1 MSVYMELLMELLV
14 IGLVVLDMLCF
25 IMAICCF
32 FNLTKWYQ
40 VVMMTAVFSFVWA
53 CYIDIVVF
61 NAEGNSSFL
70 IVLFHLCFLAA
81 QLLLAAV
88 DKRTG
93 PIGKSPS
100 SKFDWKPDAACAII
114 EIVAL
119 VLNLPLMVW
128 FVSAWLE
135 AGMFKLDTVYDPN
148 NYVLLLPVAVLL
160 AALIKFCLTFLG
172 KPQQKKE

>member
-1 MSVYMELLMELLV
+1 MVLLLLV
-14 IGLVVLDMLCF
+14 IGLIVLGMLCF
-25 IMAICCF
+25 IMAVCCF
-32 FNLTKWYQ
+32 FDFTRWYQ
-40 VVMMTAVFSFVWA
+40 VVRVTAVFSFVWA

-61 NAEGNSSFL
+61 NVEGNRSFL
-70 IVLFHLCFLAA
+70 IVLFHLCFLAV
-81 QLLLAAV
+81 QLLLAAA

-100 SKFDWKPDAACAII
+100 SKFDWKPDAACTII

-128 FVSAWLE
+128 FIFIWLE
-135 AGMFKLDTVYDPN
+135 AGMFQLDTVYDPN

-160 AALIKFCLTFLG
+160 AALIKFCLAFLG